1 MIDDSSD
8 PNLNQVLI
16 NRYRLVEAI
25 GQGSM
30 GKVYRA
36 EDQLLG
42 GVTVA
47 VKFLAQ
53 ALLSEKMKMRFAHEA
68 RTGAQLGQRSLHIVR
83 VLDYGVHRNEAPF
96 YVMEY
101 MAGQN
106 LSDLIA
112 MQPLSIDQFLRL
124 MRHICLGLECAHQG
138 IKIDGQHCQ
147 VIHRDIKPSNAF
159 VVSDP
164 SLGSLAKV
172 LDFGIA
178 QFLSDSTE
186 ANQTGSFM
194 GTLAYCSPEQIAG
207 KELDNRSDI
216 YSLGITM
223 FEVLTGHI
231 PIQAEA
237 NSIGSWYHAHRA
249 QPPKT
254 LAQVAPGLNIPAS
267 LNELVM
273 ACMAKAPEDRP
284 QLMAEILA
292 VLQSL
297 LTSGRQDAQP
307 AVDSPRATAKQT
319 DQTQRTDRRRTLG
332 TARVPSIPNP
342 QQRFWSIEDAGW
354 NVSWPAGKPIA
365 DIVFPQLLQTE
376 KEEAIA
382 LWVMLPQAEISQRLL
397 NTRYNQFLCTIH
409 PHPMVLWITTIYDP
423 VSGPRWLPCYLD
435 LKDARGEK
443 AVQLLS
449 QTGYYPLIFFAR
461 EHPQQPTNVCTVPI
475 APYQK
480 QVFQDWM
487 RISRGAVVPGSMATS
502 KQLLKAELEKIKP
515 NIVTKL
521 ENAQEQR
528 FKTGDE

>member
-1 MIDDSSD
+1 MIDEKAD
-8 PNLNQVLI
+8 PNLGQVLI
-16 NRYRLVEAI
+16 NRYQLIELI

-53 ALLSEKMKMRFAHEA
+53 TLLSEKMKMRFAHEA

-101 MAGQN
+101 MEGKN

-112 MQPLSIDQFLRL
+112 VQPLALNQFLRL
-124 MRHICLGLECAHQG
+124 MRHMCLGLECAHQG
-138 IKIDGQHCQ
+138 IKIDGQQCQ

-159 VVSDP
+159 VISDP
-164 SLGSLAKV
+164 SLGALAKV

-186 ANQTGSFM
+186 SNQTGSFM

-207 KELDNRSDI
+207 KDLDNRSDI

-231 PIQAEA
+231 PIQAST
-237 NSIGSWYHAHRA
+237 NSIGSWYHAHRS
-249 QPPKT
+249 QVPKT
-254 LAQVAPGLNIPAS
+254 FAQVAPGLQIPQP
-267 LNELVM
+267 LEELIM
-273 ACMAKAPEDRP
+273 ACMAKSPNDRP
-284 QLMAEILA
+284 QNMGDILS

-297 LTSGRQDAQP
+297 MEQGLAEETPGSN
-307 AVDSPRATAKQT
+307 DSFTENVRKA
-319 DQTQRTDRRRTLG
+319 DQTTVSDRRKTLG

-354 NVSWPAGKPIA
+354 KVSWPAGKPIA
-365 DIVFPQLLQTE
+365 DIVFPQLLQTD
-376 KEEAIA
+376 KEQAVA
-382 LWVMLPQAEISQRLL
+382 LWVMLPRTEVSKRLL
-397 NTRYNQFLCTIH
+397 STRYNQFLCTIH

-423 VSGPRWLPCYLD
+423 LSGPKWLPCYLD
-435 LKDARGEK
+435 LKDPRGEK

-449 QTGYYPLIFFAR
+449 QRGYYPLIFFSR
-461 EHPQQPTNVCTVPI
+461 EDPDQPANVCTVPI

-480 QVFQDWM
+480 QIFQDWLRM
-487 RISRGAVVPGSMATS
+487 SRGAVVPGSAMTS
-502 KQLLKAELEKIKP
+502 KQMLKTELEKIKP
-515 NIVTKL
+515 NILIKL
-521 ENAQEQR
+521 ENAQGDK
-528 FKTGDE
+528 FKT

>member
-1 MIDDSSD
+1 MVDSNAD
-8 PNLNQVLI
+8 PNLGQVLI
-16 NRYRLVEAI
+16 NRYRLAELI

-47 VKFLAQ
+47 VKFLAHT
-53 ALLSEKMKMRFAHEA
+53 LLSEKMKMRFAHEA

-101 MAGQN
+101 MEGKN

-112 MQPLSIDQFLRL
+112 VKPLDVSQFLRL

-138 IKIDGQHCQ
+138 IKIDGQQCQ

-159 VVSDP
+159 VISDP

-186 ANQTGSFM
+186 SDQTGSFM

-207 KELDNRSDI
+207 KDLDNRSDI

-231 PIQAEA
+231 PIQAET
-237 NSIGSWYHAHRA
+237 NSIGSWFHAHRA
-249 QPPKT
+249 QAPRT
-254 LAQVAPGLNIPAS
+254 FAQVSPGLAIPKP
-267 LNELVM
+267 LDELVM
-273 ACMAKAPEDRP
+273 ACMAKSPGDRP
-284 QLMAEILA
+284 QTMAAILA

-297 LTSGRQDAQP
+297 LDPSAKESQPGFADPLADASQG
-307 AVDSPRATAKQT
+307 DLKSKTAHSQ
-319 DQTQRTDRRRTLG
+319 TLG

-354 NVSWPAGKPIA
+354 NVSWPSGKPIA
-365 DIVFPQLLQTE
+365 DIVFPQVLQTE
-376 KEEAIA
+376 KEEAVA
-382 LWVMLPQAEISQRLL
+382 LWVMLPRSEVSQRLL

-423 VSGPRWLPCYLD
+423 LSGPRWLSCYLD

-461 EHPQQPTNVCTVPI
+461 EDPEQPSNVCTVPI

-487 RISRGAVVPGSMATS
+487 RISRGAVVPGSAMTS
-502 KQLLKAELEKIKP
+502 KQMLKAELEKIKP
-515 NIVTKL
+515 KILIKL
-521 ENAQEQR
+521 ENAQGEK
-528 FKTGDE
+528 FKAST

>member
-1 MIDDSSD
+1 
-8 PNLNQVLI
+8 
-16 NRYRLVEAI
+16 
-25 GQGSM
+25 M

-101 MAGQN
+101 MEGKN

-112 MQPLSIDQFLRL
+112 AKPLSTNQFLRL

-138 IKIDGQHCQ
+138 IKIDGQQCQ

-159 VVSDP
+159 VISDP
-164 SLGSLAKV
+164 SLGTLAKV

-186 ANQTGSFM
+186 ASQTRSFM

-207 KELDNRSDI
+207 KDLDSRSDI

-223 FEVLTGHI
+223 FEMLTGHI
-231 PIQAEA
+231 PIQAET
-237 NSIGSWYHAHRA
+237 NSIGSWFHAHRSQA
-249 QPPKT
+249 PRT
-254 LAQVAPGLNIPAS
+254 FAQVAPRLSIPVP
-267 LNELVM
+267 LDELVM
-273 ACMAKAPEDRP
+273 ACMAKSPDDRP
-284 QLMAEILA
+284 QTMAEILS

-297 LTSGRQDAQP
+297 MTEGTDEASAVVDDPVIITESKAEQP
-307 AVDSPRATAKQT
+307 SPT
-319 DQTQRTDRRRTLG
+319 TQRRTMG
-332 TARVPSIPNP
+332 SARVPSIPNP

-365 DIVFPQLLQTE
+365 DIVFPQLLKTE
-376 KEEAIA
+376 KEEAVA
-382 LWVMLPQAEISQRLL
+382 LWAMLARSEVSHRLL

-423 VSGPRWLPCYLD
+423 ISGPRWLPCYLD
-435 LKDARGEK
+435 LKDARGKK

-461 EHPQQPTNVCTVPI
+461 EDPEQPANVCTVPI

-487 RISRGAVVPGSMATS
+487 RISRGAVVPGSAMTS
-502 KQLLKAELEKIKP
+502 KQMLKAELAKIKP
-515 NIVTKL
+515 NILLKL
-521 ENAQEQR
+521 ENAQGQQ
-528 FKTGDE
+528 FKDR

>member
-1 MIDDSSD
+1 MIDEQAD
-8 PNLNQVLI
+8 PNLGQVLI
-16 NRYRLVEAI
+16 NRYQLVELI

-53 ALLSEKMKMRFAHEA
+53 TLLSEKMKMRFAHEA

-101 MAGQN
+101 MEGKN

-112 MQPLSIDQFLRL
+112 VQPLAIHQFLRL

-138 IKIDGQHCQ
+138 IKIDGQQCQ

-159 VVSDP
+159 VISDP
-164 SLGSLAKV
+164 SLGALAKV

-186 ANQTGSFM
+186 SNQTGSFM

-207 KELDNRSDI
+207 KDLDNRSDI

-231 PIQAEA
+231 PIQAGT
-237 NSIGSWYHAHRA
+237 NSIGSWYHAHRSQA
-249 QPPKT
+249 PKT
-254 LAQVAPGLNIPAS
+254 FAQVAPGVDIPAS
-267 LNELVM
+267 LEEMIM
-273 ACMAKAPEDRP
+273 ACMAKSPNDRP
-284 QLMAEILA
+284 QNMGDILS

-297 LTSGRQDAQP
+297 MEQGLAE
-307 AVDSPRATAKQT
+307 DSPGSPDTLT
-319 DQTQRTDRRRTLG
+319 DSVQKADQDTVSDRRRTLG

-342 QQRFWSIEDAGW
+342 QQRFWSIENAGW

-365 DIVFPQLLQTE
+365 DIVFPQLLQTD
-376 KEEAIA
+376 KEQAVA
-382 LWVMLPQAEISQRLL
+382 LWVMLPRTEVSKRLL
-397 NTRYNQFLCTIH
+397 STRYNQFLCTIH
-409 PHPMVLWITTIYDP
+409 PHPMMLWITTIYDP
-423 VSGPRWLPCYLD
+423 LSGPKWLPCYLD
-435 LKDARGEK
+435 LKDPRGEK
-443 AVQLLS
+443 TVQLLS
-449 QTGYYPLIFFAR
+449 QKGYYPLIFFAR
-461 EHPQQPTNVCTVPI
+461 EDPDQPANVCTVPI

-480 QVFQDWM
+480 QIFQDWLRM
-487 RISRGAVVPGSMATS
+487 SRGAVVPGSAMTS
-502 KQLLKAELEKIKP
+502 KQMLKAELEKIKP
-515 NIVTKL
+515 NILIKL
-521 ENAQEQR
+521 ENAQGDK
-528 FKTGDE
+528 FKT